1 MCWQADAGSRVK
13 RSDRSK
19 AIIIIIII
27 IIIIVVVVVVVVVVV
42 IITLFTHCFLC
53 GCDEGRQV
61 FVMLQDCQV
70 VMHANV

>member
-27 IIIIVVVVVVVVVVV
+27 IIVVVVV

>member
-27 IIIIVVVVVVVVVVV
+27 IIIVVVVVVVV

>member
-27 IIIIVVVVVVVVVVV
+27 IIIVVVVV